1 MSLKAT
7 IMLEFFT
14 SSKVAYCTY
23 NFNLRVY
30 FLSSNSM
37 FYMFPKN
44 GGHSTLFLFLKYVNF
59 CKIFDAPPPKSI
71 KQAKPLCDSWW
82 VFKAYAH
89 GSLLH
94 NRLSLSY
101 KVMYMFIIVVKSLL
115 LHIEI
120 HDAYYLVRQ
129 KFISGQY

>member
-1 MSLKAT
+1 M
-7 IMLEFFT
+7 
-14 SSKVAYCTY
+14 
-23 NFNLRVY
+23 
-30 FLSSNSM
+30 
-37 FYMFPKN
+37 P
-44 GGHSTLFLFLKYVNF
+44 
-59 CKIFDAPPPKSI
+59 PPPKSI
-71 KQAKPLCDSWW
+71 KQPKSLCDSWW

-120 HDAYYLVRQ
+120 HDAYYLVWQ